1 VESRVPKTALSV
13 VLCLLLA
20 ACGGPLDQAGLT
32 SELLETDRAF
42 AARSVEAGAARAFE
56 EFLAEDALQ
65 LPDDQPP
72 VAGRS
77 AIVAGLDAMGD
88 DWVLAWEPQTAR
100 VGDGGRMGWTWGT
113 WELSSAGG
121 GAEPRFGKYLNVW
134 QRGRDGRWR
143 VSVDMGNGSP
153 APAEAAATAEGQT
166 EPDAQDSD

>member
-1 VESRVPKTALSV
+1 MPRIVLIALSA
-13 VLCLLLA
+13 LLLA
-20 ACGGPLDQAGLT
+20 ACDGPLDRSGLR

-65 LPDDQPP
+65 LPDGQPP
-72 VAGRS
+72 VEGRA
-77 AIVAGLDAMGD
+77 AIVAALEDTGD
-88 DWVLAWEPQTAR
+88 GWVLAWEPQTAR

-113 WELSSAGG
+113 WELRPAEAGD
-121 GAEPRFGKYLNVW
+121 AEPRYGKYLNVW

-153 APAEAAATAEGQT
+153 APPEDAAEPEPEP
-166 EPDAQDSD
+166 EPDTQDPD